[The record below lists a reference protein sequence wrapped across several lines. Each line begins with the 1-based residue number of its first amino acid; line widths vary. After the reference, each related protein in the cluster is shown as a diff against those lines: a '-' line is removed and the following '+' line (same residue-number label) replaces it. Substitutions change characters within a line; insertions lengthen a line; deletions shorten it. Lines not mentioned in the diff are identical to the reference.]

1 MDRVTCNGHHL
12 TMKTKTV
19 GIAELKARLSAHL
32 KSVQKGHPITVMDR
46 GRAVAQ
52 IVPVAAERKL
62 SVRKATRAPHSVRIP
77 PPPAYPTDSL
87 AALLEERQGD
97 R

>member
-1 MDRVTCNGHHL
+1 MTITGHHV
-12 TMKTKTV
+12 TMKTV

-32 KSVQKGHPITVMDR
+32 KSVQKGHPVTVVDR

-52 IVPVAAERKL
+52 IVPMPQEGKL
-62 SVRKATRAPHSVRIP
+62 SVRKAIRDLHSVRMP
-77 PPPAYPTDSL
+77 PPPEHPVDSL
-87 AALLEERQGD
+87 AALLEERGD